1 MSACEECGGGPILLD
16 SRRGEAVCS
25 NCSLVISET
34 TFDFQ
39 EPRSEE
45 SREATTLNAGF
56 PQTRMFNDSRDAGGA
71 FINEESRSRIRRLAW
86 LSEHSSSNRDRSVK
100 KLYAA
105 VNDACRKLQLAN
117 QFRDRVF
124 YLSKRAYEKGVL
136 RNQEFSLIVGA
147 AIRLAAQE
155 SKVYLSD
162 DAILKVLII
171 SRERPKKQLQRAYR
185 VVKRELALTALHTT
199 PQMLLPKV
207 SETLSLPVNVVRETR
222 KMLDEF
228 VVIHRP
234 EVALAGAIFAA
245 SRKVG
250 YDIKQTK
257 IASASGTSDVSL
269 RACVKRMWP
278 DVLQGGNP

>member
-16 SRRGEAVCS
+16 SRRGEAVCGA
-25 NCSLVISET
+25 CSLVASET

-155 SKVYLSD
+155 NKMYLSD
-162 DAILKVLII
+162 DTILKVLTI

-185 VVKRELALTALHTT
+185 VVKRELALTALRTT

-207 SETLSLPVNVVRETR
+207 NATLSLPVNVVRETR
-222 KMLDEF
+222 KLLDEYT
-228 VVIHRP
+228 VLHRP
-234 EVALAGAIFAA
+234 EVDLAAAIFVAA
-245 SRKVG
+245 RRANH
-250 YDIKQTK
+250 DIKQNR
-257 IASASGTSDVSL
+257 IALACGTSDVSL
-269 RACVKRMWP
+269 RDRVKKMWP
-278 DVLQGGNP
+278 DALESRR